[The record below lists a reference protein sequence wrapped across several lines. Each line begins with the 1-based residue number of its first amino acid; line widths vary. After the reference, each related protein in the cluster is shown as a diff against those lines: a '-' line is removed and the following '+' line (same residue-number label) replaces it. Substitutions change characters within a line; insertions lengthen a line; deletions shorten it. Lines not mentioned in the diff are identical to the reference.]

1 MKLRTLTLAPA
12 GALVALL
19 AISPITQANV
29 PMMTSNL
36 IVAVDDATNA
46 AKSGAADKTKA
57 ILINGPD
64 ALASPQK
71 SEKTLTPA
79 EHVRREDQTLLTIPE
94 WFLVHSPNEYADF
107 IKTKRPSRFPF
118 WGHIQQF
125 WSTYAAVYRETKD
138 RYDFNL
144 GYHVMVMTIGVSTTL
159 EYAVKGAYEAVVGNL
174 FEGDGKHYRTE
185 EDAYAAKV
193 AREYVD
199 FIVVDPWYKFDF
211 MKAVRGLWNDVP
223 AKGSNQWRKW
233 ERRYALTSEYL
244 AKAGYAWVIKQA
256 TQASF
261 EAPKPVTAAVV
272 TFPSHLA
279 TQQVRGLKV
288 LQKLGPYR
296 YVVTLPR
303 YQAFTKSAVAVA
315 RAGGRFEEVAG
326 NRDFI
331 VYSVLAPRNFDAKKI
346 KADVVLEQS
355 ILTNYDQ
362 KRIVYRSSISD
373 LSANLSSSR
382 KAKQKIEHI
391 YDF

>member
-1 MKLRTLTLAPA
+1 MKLNTSKLASA
-12 GALVALL
+12 GALLALL
-19 AISPITQANV
+19 ALSPITQANLPV
-29 PMMTSNL
+29 MTLNL
-36 IVAVDDATNA
+36 SIAADDAANA
-46 AKSGAADKTKA
+46 AKSKASDKPQA

-64 ALASPQK
+64 ALAK
-71 SEKTLTPA
+71 ARKLDKALAPA

-107 IKTKRPSRFPF
+107 IKTERPSRFPF
-118 WGHIQQF
+118 WGHIRQF

-185 EDAYAAKV
+185 EDAYAAKI

-223 AKGSNQWRKW
+223 GKGSNQWRKW

-261 EAPKPVTAAVV
+261 EAPKQVTAAVV
-272 TFPSHLA
+272 TFPDHLA
-279 TQQVRGLKV
+279 AQQVPGLKV

-331 VYSVLAPRNFDAKKI
+331 VYSVLAPKGFDAKKI
-346 KADVVLEQS
+346 KADVVLEQP
-355 ILTNYDQ
+355 ILTDSDR
-362 KRIVYRSSISD
+362 KRIVYRSLIKD
-373 LSANLSSSR
+373 LSENLSSSKR
-382 KAKQKIEHI
+382 AKQKIEHI